1 MNYKTTI
8 GAAVVAVVMGVATP
22 AHAQFAVFDA
32 AGLAEA
38 AADALKQAQLIINT
52 ADQIEYTLAQI
63 ELMQKNLNKLSVSD
77 WRSLQSTYYQLQGAY
92 YQAKYIGMRWERI
105 ADQYDRLYEK
115 YDPKIHDGKTYQ
127 AKRKAWAAQ
136 TDDSIKNAMQ
146 THGVVENYDERDVS
160 LSKMLEAS
168 QDAPGILAAVQ
179 AGNEISAV
187 IARQLMELTKIIVA
201 DSRARLSYLKEQQM
215 VEDASRT
222 QKTHT
227 LMRGYGEGEPAAPV
241 SSDIPRFK

>member
-8 GAAVVAVVMGVATP
+8 GAAVAAVVCVSTP
-22 AHAQFAVFDA
+22 VHAQFAVFDA

-38 AADALKQAQLIINT
+38 AADAMKQAELIANTVKQL
-52 ADQIEYTLAQI
+52 EYTLNQI
-63 ELMQKNLNKLSVSD
+63 EMMQRNLKKLSVDD

-115 YDPKIHDGKTYQ
+115 YDPKVHDGKTYQ

-146 THGVVENYDERDVS
+146 IHGVVENYDERDVS

-201 DSRARLSYLKEQQM
+201 DSRARLSHLKEQQM

-227 LMRGYGEGEPAAPV
+227 LMRGCGESDPPAPV